1 MKLQKTAANG
11 VELHYVEQGQ
21 GVPLILIHG
30 GLADYREWGPQMKR
44 FAQTNR
50 VIAYSR
56 RYNHPNQNQ
65 AIRPDHSALVEA
77 EDLAAFMRALGIERS
92 HIVGY
97 SYGAFTALCLALEHP
112 ELVRSLVLAEPPVQR
127 WALDLPGGDKV
138 FADFM
143 AFWESVGQA
152 FRDSKKEQ
160 ALRITVNFFYGEG
173 AFDGIP
179 GEIRQILEANLREWE
194 ALTTSRDAFPM
205 LAKERVAQLQHPAL
219 LLTAEKTLPIHQ
231 LVNDELEH
239 VLLREQRV
247 TLKGA
252 THDMW
257 AEQPDACGAAVA
269 QFLREHA

>member
-1 MKLQKTAANG
+1 MKLQKTVANG

-21 GVPLILIHG
+21 GVPLILVHG
-30 GLADYREWGPQMKR
+30 GLADYREWGPQMER

-56 RYNHPNQNQ
+56 RYNHPNQNS

-77 EDLAAFMRALGIERS
+77 EDLAAFIRALNIEGS
-92 HIVGY
+92 HVVGY

-112 ELVRSLVLAEPPVQR
+112 KLVRTLVLAEPPVLR
-127 WALDLPGGDKV
+127 WAIDVPGGDKV

-152 FRDSKKEQ
+152 FREDKKEQ

-179 GEIRQILEANLREWE
+179 DEIRQILEANLREWE

-205 LAKERVAQLQHPAL
+205 IAKERVAQIQHPTL
-219 LLTAEKTLPIHQ
+219 LLTAEQTLPIHH
-231 LVNDELEH
+231 LVNDELER
-239 VLLREQRV
+239 VLTSAQRV
-247 TLKGA
+247 AIPDA

-257 AEQPDACGAAVA
+257 SEQPEACGTAVV
-269 QFLREHA
+269 QFLRKQS